1 MSNAIFTFKDASC
14 PCCKQDVHT
23 KRSFLEK
30 IATLLDPLGFVSPY
44 IAQEKVSLQEIWM
57 TDLDWYDPLQLIISK
72 NVTNWLKGLET
83 LTSFQVLRCL

>member
-14 PCCKQDVHT
+14 PCCKQDEHT